1 MCPNVTTTNQP
12 TADLEASLE
21 ILEDGAAKCKT
32 VSDYIR
38 LVQTYR
44 GKGPYERIAA
54 AQINAEFAA
63 LMKRLQQ
70 ENIRY
75 ACEIGTMQG
84 GTLYLLTRVALED
97 AVLVSIDLPGGPFGG
112 GYGPER
118 VPFFERFARERQ
130 KVFCIRKDSKRI
142 ETQLALE
149 KILKDQYLDYLF
161 IDGDHS
167 YEGVK
172 SDYENYRRYVRKGGL
187 IAFHDILGA
196 HPKRQEL
203 GVKILWEELKA
214 KTPRRAE
221 YISDN
226 KRGYA
231 GIGIIRV

>member
-1 MCPNVTTTNQP
+1 MDTN
-12 TADLEASLE
+12 AELEASLE
-21 ILEDGAAKCKT
+21 LLDEGAAKCKT
-32 VSDYIR
+32 VEDYIR

-44 GKGPYERIAA
+44 GRGPYERIAA

-63 LMKRLQQ
+63 LMKRLQK

-75 ACEIGTMQG
+75 ACEIGTMHG
-84 GTLYLLTRVALED
+84 GTLFLLTRVALED
-97 AVLVSIDLPGGPFGG
+97 AVIVSIDLPGGPFGG
-112 GYGPER
+112 GYGTER
-118 VPFFERFARERQ
+118 VPFFERMARAQQR
-130 KVFCIRKDSKRI
+130 VHCLRKDSKRI

-172 SDYENYRRYVRKGGL
+172 SDFENYRRYVRKGGL
-187 IAFHDILGA
+187 IVFHDILGA

-203 GVKILWEELKA
+203 GVKMLWEELKPRF
-214 KTPRRAE
+214 TRRAE
-221 YISDN
+221 YVSDA

-231 GIGIIRV
+231 GIGALRVQ